1 MGGNGKSLSLS
12 AYIHTHILY
21 IYTYIYI
28 YTVIAYQDGNL
39 PSGESMVRQFLQG
52 QRFFNQEFGFYC
64 REVSNA

>member
-1 MGGNGKSLSLS
+1 MEMVNLSLSLHI
-12 AYIHTHILY
+12 YIHTY
-21 IYTYIYI
+21 CIYTHIYI